1 MSWALLEVRQRGLQG
16 LRLILSLYLTASLLI
31 ECIACSLIAIRSS
44 VCLPFL
50 LLSAPN
56 VALLKGSAIS
66 ILIE

>member
-1 MSWALLEVRQRGLQG
+1 MGVVGSEAKGSTGAEM
-16 LRLILSLYLTASLLI
+16 ILSLYLTASLLI

-56 VALLKGSAIS
+56 VVLLKGSAIS